1 MKYAEIARFLNISE
15 ECARALGEKKLMPG
29 RTLDEGWEATF
40 EELEIWYVKFTGKE
54 WADLVSDG
62 KIDPLVAEVDFRNNI
77 GTGELLRVIKSW
89 ENKGKV
95 KIVSHNISQNLE
107 VFVVLLDIAEGV
119 EENLEI
125 LRNTRLS
132 KYLESQIEIAYQCE
146 DVIGRNPVTITL
158 APDNILKLCIEN
170 NMVEL
175 PQRDREVIRFYLA
188 KYGLEL
194 LEELQRE
201 HKRRN

>member
-15 ECARALGEKKLMPG
+15 ECARVLGERKLIPG
-29 RTLDEGWEATF
+29 RALDKDWEVTF
-40 EELEIWYVKFTGKE
+40 EELEIWYLKFTGKE
-54 WADLVSDG
+54 WADLVSNG

-77 GTGELLRVIKSW
+77 GAGELLRVIKSW

-95 KIVSHNISQNLE
+95 RIVSHNMSQDLE
-107 VFVVLLDIAEGV
+107 VFVVLLDIAKGV

-132 KYLESQIEIAYQCE
+132 KYVESQIEIAYQCE
-146 DVIGRNPVTITL
+146 NVIGRNPVTITVT
-158 APDNILKLCIEN
+158 PDNILKLCIEN

-188 KYGLEL
+188 KYGFEL
-194 LEELQRE
+194 LKELQRE